1 VITITFFMTGFSFF
15 LVSRVS
21 LQGSEL
27 HSVDETAVGAQHLAV
42 DPAALRTSK
51 E

>member
-1 VITITFFMTGFSFF
+1 VITITFFMTDCSFY
-15 LVSRVS
+15 LVARVS

-27 HSVDETAVGAQHLAV
+27 HSVDKAAIGAQHLAV

>member
-1 VITITFFMTGFSFF
+1 MTGFSFY
-15 LVSRVS
+15 LVSRLS

-27 HSVDETAVGAQHLAV
+27 HSIDKAAVGAQHLAV
-42 DPAALRTSK
+42 DPSAVRTGK